1 MTRGMTEQPSNFPLF
16 ARFPA
21 LAQIPRA
28 ELCVLPTP
36 VQPVN
41 HRSIAGQMWIKRDDL
56 TSPICGGNKVRA
68 LEFLLG
74 GLEPGDNVI
83 TVGGAG
89 STHVLSTAEHS
100 ALIGASLVALRW
112 KHDMN
117 PTAHAV
123 SSRISEVIPGAQVK
137 RSAVITMLAAN
148 YRSWRTGAR
157 YIPIGGSNPIGALG
171 HVNAALELARQIE
184 SGALPLPERLVL
196 PLGTG
201 GTTAGLLLGLA
212 IAGLAIELVGVRVGP
227 RAFVNRRNVLS
238 LVRRTTDLI
247 QRATG
252 ERLVEVDTGRLR
264 IVQDYYGGAYGR
276 ALPQAESAESVL
288 RDAMGIRL
296 DGTYSAKAWTAAL
309 RESASAR
316 GPVLFWLTF
325 DARCLT
331 S

>member
-1 MTRGMTEQPSNFPLF
+1 MTKMAANFPLF
-16 ARFPA
+16 DRFPT
-21 LAQIPRA
+21 LSEIPRV

-41 HRSIAGQMWIKRDDL
+41 HRNISGQMWIKRDDL
-56 TSPICGGNKVRA
+56 TSPVCGGNKVRS

-74 GLEPGDNVI
+74 GLEPGDEVI

-100 ALIGASLVALRW
+100 AKIGASLVALRW
-112 KHDMN
+112 QHDMN

-123 SSRISEVIPGAQVK
+123 SSRISEVIPGASVK
-137 RSAVITMLAAN
+137 RSAVITMLSAS

-184 SGALPLPERLVL
+184 TGALPLPERLVL

-201 GTTAGLLLGLA
+201 GTTAGLLLGFA
-212 IAGLAIELVGVRVGP
+212 IAGLPIEIVGVRVGP

-238 LVRRTTDLI
+238 LVRKTSDLI

-252 ERLVEVDTGRLR
+252 ERVADVDTRRLR

-276 ALPQAESAESVL
+276 ALPQAESAESLL
-288 RDAMGIRL
+288 RDAIGIRL
-296 DGTYSAKAWTAAL
+296 DGTYSAKAWAAAL
-309 RESASAR
+309 RESASTR